1 MKWKKMQGYQS
12 SLWGFT
18 DKDLEGNT
26 EKYKM
31 QNIENIKEMWDKY
44 KYRGGMKICQKV

>member
-1 MKWKKMQGYQS
+1 MQGYQS

-26 EKYKM
+26 KKYKK
-31 QNIENIKEMWDKY
+31 QNIEKIKEMLDKY
-44 KYRGGMKICQKV
+44 KDRSGMKIC